1 MYRDD
6 AQRPAPRKPLVVPQC
21 STLYSQT
28 RVQYPSTSPACPAP
42 CQIPSPSAGCVKHPD
57 APVSMSVRIS
67 SKSLGRCATHFG
79 REKPGGW
86 THGGA
91 GQLPEKWGEWSFV
104 TLEMGVVVRVFC
116 SWRGWGQ
123 GCFLRKAVL
132 PGPNTRP
139 AKTSLATRDG
149 ESWGWPQSQTLR
161 RTMTSLGALWPS
173 LACVRRLPS
182 RSPRL
187 TSLCPA

>member
-6 AQRPAPRKPLVVPQC
+6 AQRPAPRKPLVAPQC
-21 STLYSQT
+21 STPYSQT
-28 RVQYPSTSPACPAP
+28 RVQCPSTAPACPTP

-123 GCFLRKAVL
+123 GCFLRKQCCQA
-132 PGPNTRP
+132 
-139 AKTSLATRDG
+139 
-149 ESWGWPQSQTLR
+149 QTPDR
-161 RTMTSLGALWPS
+161 QKRASPPVTANCGAGRNHKLS
-173 LACVRRLPS
+173 GGR
-182 RSPRL
+182 
-187 TSLCPA
+187 